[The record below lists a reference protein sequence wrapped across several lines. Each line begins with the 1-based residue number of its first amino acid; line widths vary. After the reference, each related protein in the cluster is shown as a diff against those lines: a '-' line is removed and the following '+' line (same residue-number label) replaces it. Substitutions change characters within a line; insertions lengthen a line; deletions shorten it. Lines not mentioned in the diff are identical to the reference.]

1 MKHFIEVDKAARRTP
16 RRSALAL
23 EASQSLPWQ
32 TTCFYKLKT
41 PAHSSRSFLLM
52 RLPLALLLSATSL
65 LAAAPTAP
73 TAPSWPEFRGAD
85 AQGHSDATK
94 LPLTWSPTS
103 HITWKTPVAG
113 IGWSS
118 PVVAGTRIFL
128 TSAVS
133 LSGKEEATA
142 DRSLR
147 VISLDASNGKP
158 VWDVELFQVKSPRA
172 HRKNSHASPTP
183 IYEDKKLYVHFGHL
197 GTACLDALTGKTIW
211 STQEF
216 AYSPVH
222 GNGSSPVLFEDLL
235 IFNADAETEPKV
247 IALDKATGKMRWTF
261 ARQSEAK
268 KKFSFCTPLIID
280 VNGQKQLITPG
291 SGVVNALNPKDGTEI
306 WHFNYD
312 QGYSVVPRP
321 VFAHGMIFIG
331 TGYDKPTVLA
341 IKVNAE
347 SKGDITATN
356 LAWRIDKA
364 APHNPSMVVVGDE
377 LYFVADNGILTCADA
392 KTGEVRYSE
401 RCTGPIS
408 ASILAADGKLYLQD
422 EKGLGMV
429 IKPGKTYHVLA
440 KNDLAEHSLASY
452 AIIGSDLLIRTDGNL
467 YRVKK

>member
-1 MKHFIEVDKAARRTP
+1 MP
-16 RRSALAL
+16 YLAL
-23 EASQSLPWQ
+23 NQHVFFLI
-32 TTCFYKLKT
+32 LKT
-41 PAHSSRSFLLM
+41 PALSQRSFCLM
-52 RLPLALLLSATSL
+52 RTASALTTLLLTLSTSLLSAAP
-65 LAAAPTAP
+65 AASAPA
-73 TAPSWPEFRGAD
+73 SVNWPEFRGAA
-85 AQGHSDATK
+85 AQGHSDAK
-94 LPLTWSPTS
+94 NLPLTWSPTS
-103 HITWKTPVAG
+103 HIAWKTPVAG

-158 VWDVELFQVKSPRA
+158 VWDVELFQAKSPRA

-183 IYEDKKLYVHFGHL
+183 IFEDGKLYIHFGHL
-197 GTACLDALTGKTIW
+197 GTACLDALTGKTLW

-235 IFNADAETEPKV
+235 IFNADAEREPKV
-247 IALDKATGKMRWTF
+247 IALDKTTGKMRWTF

-268 KKFSFCTPLIID
+268 KKFSFCTPLLID
-280 VNGQKQLITPG
+280 VAGQKQLITPG

-321 VFAHGMIFIG
+321 IYSHGMIYLSS
-331 TGYDKPTVLA
+331 GYDKPVLYA
-341 IKVNAE
+341 IKVDAS
-347 SKGDITATN
+347 SKGDVTASHLGWT
-356 LAWRIDKA
+356 IDKA
-364 APHNPSMVVVGDE
+364 APHNPSMAVIGDE

-392 KTGEVRYSE
+392 KTGAIHYSE

-408 ASILAADGKLYLQD
+408 ASLLAADGKLYLQD
-422 EKGLGMV
+422 EKGLGIV
-429 IKPGKTYHVLA
+429 VKPGKSFSILA
-440 KNDLAEHSLASY
+440 QNDLGEHSLASY
-452 AIIGSDLLIRTDGNL
+452 AVIDSDLLIRTEGNL
-467 YRVKK
+467 YRIKK

>member
-1 MKHFIEVDKAARRTP
+1 MKRHMISKNA
-16 RRSALAL
+16 
-23 EASQSLPWQ
+23 
-32 TTCFYKLKT
+32 
-41 PAHSSRSFLLM
+41 
-52 RLPLALLLSATSL
+52 LLSAAGLALAVTSS
-65 LAAAPTAP
+65 A
-73 TAPSWPEFRGAD
+73 APSWPEFRGSG

-103 HITWKTPVAG
+103 HIAWKTPVAG

-147 VISLDASNGKP
+147 VISLDATNGKP
-158 VWDVELFQVKSPRA
+158 VWDVELFKVTSPRA

-197 GTACLDALTGKTIW
+197 GTACLDALTGRTLW
-211 STQEF
+211 CTQEF

-247 IALDKATGKMRWTF
+247 IALDKTTGKMRWTF

-321 VFAHGMIFIG
+321 VYAHGMLYLSS
-331 TGYDKPTVLA
+331 GYDKPVLYA
-341 IKVNAE
+341 IKVDE
-347 SKGDITATN
+347 TSKGDVTATH
-356 LAWRIDKA
+356 LGWTIDKA
-364 APHNPSMVVVGDE
+364 APHNPSMAVIGDE
-377 LYFVADNGILTCADA
+377 LYFVADNGILSCVDA
-392 KTGEVRYSE
+392 KTGTVHYSE

-408 ASILAADGKLYLQD
+408 ASLLVADGKIYLQD
-422 EKGLGMV
+422 EKGLGV
-429 IKPGKTYHVLA
+429 VVKPGKTYSVLA
-440 KNDLAEHSLASY
+440 QNDLAEHSLASY
-452 AIIGSDLLIRTDGNL
+452 AVIGSDLLIRTEGNL
-467 YRVKK
+467 YRIKK

>member
-1 MKHFIEVDKAARRTP
+1 MRTVL
-16 RRSALAL
+16 S
-23 EASQSLPWQ
+23 
-32 TTCFYKLKT
+32 T
-41 PAHSSRSFLLM
+41 
-52 RLPLALLLSATSL
+52 LLLSTSL

-73 TAPSWPEFRGAD
+73 PAPSWPEFRGTD
-85 AQGHSDATK
+85 AQGHSEAK
-94 LPLTWSPTS
+94 NLPLTWSPTS
-103 HITWKTPVAG
+103 HIAWKAPVAG

-118 PVVAGTRIFL
+118 PVVVGTRIFL

-147 VISLDASNGKP
+147 VISLDVANGKP

-183 IYEDKKLYVHFGHL
+183 IFEDKKLYVHFGHL

-321 VFAHGMIFIG
+321 VYAHGMIYLSS
-331 TGYDKPTVLA
+331 GYDKPVLYA
-341 IKVNAE
+341 IKVNAD
-347 SKGDITATN
+347 SKGDVTASH
-356 LAWRIDKA
+356 LAWTIDKA
-364 APHNPSMVVVGDE
+364 APHNPSMAVIGDE
-377 LYFVADNGILTCADA
+377 LYFVADNGILSCVDA
-392 KTGEVRYSE
+392 KTGTVHYSE

-408 ASILAADGKLYLQD
+408 ASLLVADGKIYLQD
-422 EKGLGMV
+422 EKGLGV
-429 IKPGKTYHVLA
+429 VVKPGKTFSILA
-440 KNDLAEHSLASY
+440 QNDLGEHSLASY
-452 AIIGSDLLIRTDGNL
+452 AVIGSDLLIRTEGNL
-467 YRVKK
+467 YRIKK

>member
-1 MKHFIEVDKAARRTP
+1 MLDVKLH
-16 RRSALAL
+16 
-23 EASQSLPWQ
+23 QSLKP
-32 TTCFYKLKT
+32 
-41 PAHSSRSFLLM
+41 RVFLIVTRFSLRM
-52 RLPLALLLSATSL
+52 KRHMISKNALLSAAGLALAVTSS
-65 LAAAPTAP
+65 AAPTAPAP
-73 TAPSWPEFRGAD
+73 TAPSWPEFRGAA
-85 AQGHSDATK
+85 AQGHSDAK
-94 LPLTWSPTS
+94 NLPLTWSPTS
-103 HITWKTPVAG
+103 HIAWKTPVAG

-158 VWDVELFQVKSPRA
+158 VWDVELFQAKSPRA

-183 IYEDKKLYVHFGHL
+183 IFEDGKLYIHFGHL
-197 GTACLDALTGKTIW
+197 GTACLDALTGKTLW

-222 GNGSSPVLFEDLL
+222 GNGSSPVLFEDIL

-247 IALDKATGKMRWTF
+247 IALDKATGKARWTF

-280 VNGQKQLITPG
+280 VAGQKQLITPG

-321 VFAHGMIFIG
+321 IYAHGMIYLSS
-331 TGYDKPTVLA
+331 GYDKPVLYA
-341 IKVNAE
+341 IKVDAS
-347 SKGDITATN
+347 SKGDVTATH
-356 LAWRIDKA
+356 LGWTIDKA
-364 APHNPSMVVVGDE
+364 APHNPSMAVIGDE

-392 KTGEVRYSE
+392 KTGAIHYSE

-408 ASILAADGKLYLQD
+408 ASLLAADGKLYLQD
-422 EKGLGMV
+422 EKGLGIV
-429 IKPGKTYHVLA
+429 VKPGKTFSILA
-440 KNDLAEHSLASY
+440 TNDLGERSLASY
-452 AIIGSDLLIRTDGNL
+452 AVIGSDLLIRTEGNL
-467 YRVKK
+467 YRIKK